1 MPHSGRKWRA
11 AARLL
16 DRVGRRCYQHR
27 VFVVFLRLLA
37 RKMAVNVSAW
47 SIRQPLPAIVLALV
61 IMFLGWVSFQKLAI
75 TRLPNVDIPVISV
88 TITQFGAAPAELE
101 SQVTKQVEDAVSGV
115 GGVRHI
121 TSAITDGVSS
131 TTIAFRLE
139 TDTDRALN
147 DVKDAITRVRGSLPS
162 GINEPLI
169 QRIDVVGLPILTYA
183 AIAPGK
189 TPEQLS
195 YFVDDVV
202 KRALQGVR
210 GVGQVERIGGVDREI
225 RVGLDPDRLQ
235 AVGLTAL
242 DVSRRL
248 RGTVVD
254 LAGGRTEIGGRD
266 QSIRTLAGAKTLGG
280 LAATR
285 IALPMGGEVRLDDLG
300 TVTDTIAEPRTFAR
314 ADGEPVVGF
323 SILRAK
329 GASDVTVS
337 EAVSKR
343 IDALKA
349 EHPEVELKLID
360 SSVTYTVGSYDS
372 AMRTLYEGAVL
383 AIVVV
388 LLFLRDIRAT
398 IIAAV
403 TLPLSI
409 LPSFWAMDMLG
420 FSLNMVSLLAITL
433 STGILVDDA
442 IVEIENIVR
451 HIRMGKS
458 PYQAAL
464 EAADE
469 IGLAV
474 IAISLT
480 ICAVFVP
487 ASFLTSLAGQFFK
500 QFGLTISILVL
511 FSLLCARLITP
522 MLAAYFM
529 TPHAAHAEKQDG
541 RVMALYTQLVGWTVQ
556 HRFITVAVGIALFVL
571 SILSM
576 RLLPSGF
583 LPVQDTGRSLLA
595 VELPSGSQLTETEHV
610 TEEIVKRL
618 RKRPEVKG
626 VFVDGG
632 RIPPAV
638 VEVRKAALTINY
650 VPKSERKLHQRDLEL
665 EIGRDLADIPDIRYW
680 FLDENGKRA
689 VTFVVTGADSSTV
702 GNVAAELATQMR
714 RIPIIANVV
723 SSAALDR
730 PELRIHPR
738 LDLAV
743 RLGISTESLS
753 ETIRV
758 ATIGDVGQALAKFKA
773 GDRLVPIRVLLEESA
788 RADRHVLEQLKVPT
802 PRGGGVPLNA
812 ISDIQLGQGPIAINR
827 FDRERQATIEA
838 DLVGNTALSE
848 ARDAVKALPVMK
860 NLPSGVKVTE
870 AGDAELQEEL
880 FADFGSAMRD
890 GLIMVYAVLVV
901 LFGSFLQPITILFSL
916 PLSIGG
922 AIIALLLTGK
932 PLSAVVVIGILMLMG
947 IVTKNAI
954 LLVDFMLDAI
964 NRGVERTTAIIE
976 AGQKRA
982 RPIVMTTVAM
992 VSGMIP
998 SALAIGAGGDAR
1010 SPMAIA
1016 VIGGLLLSTVLSLLF
1031 VPAFFAM
1038 MDDVG
1043 QLCWRLFGR
1052 FVGSGVAYAAATSA
1066 PAMPPPV
1073 DVAPAAPAAPAPVEA
1088 KPAEAA
1094 SAEPAA
1100 AEHAPA
1106 EPVAAEHASV
1116 ETKPDEPASVETA
1129 PVDTAPAP
1137 AAPEAAS
1144 PEAAPPEAAP
1154 DASTRPESEKT
1165 VVAPAPPTP
1174 ASPESAETIPD
1185 DAANASPADETDQK
1199 TDHRAIRRRSR
1210 AGGNP

>member
-1 MPHSGRKWRA
+1 
-11 AARLL
+11 
-16 DRVGRRCYQHR
+16 
-27 VFVVFLRLLA
+27 
-37 RKMAVNVSAW
+37 MALNVSAW
-47 SIRQPLPAIVLALV
+47 SIRQPLPAIVMAIV
-61 IMFLGWVSFQKLAI
+61 IMFLGWVSFNKLPI

-101 SQVTKQVEDAVSGV
+101 SQVTKTVEDAVSGV
-115 GGVRHI
+115 EGVRHI
-121 TSAITDGVSS
+121 LSVVTDGISN
-131 TTIAFRLE
+131 TTVQFRLD

-147 DVKDAITRVRGSLPS
+147 DIKDAITRVRGNLPS

-169 QRIDVVGLPILTYA
+169 QRVDVVGLPILTYA
-183 AIAPGK
+183 AISPGK

-210 GVGQVERIGGVDREI
+210 GVGRVERIGGVEREI

-266 QSIRTLAGAKTLGG
+266 QSIRTLAGANTLSG

-285 IALPMGGEVRLDDLG
+285 ITLPMGGQVRLDDLG

-323 SILRAK
+323 SILRSK
-329 GASDVTVS
+329 GASDVAVA
-337 EAVSKR
+337 EAVAAR
-343 IDALKA
+343 INNLKSQY
-349 EHPEVELKLID
+349 PDVELKLID
-360 SSVTYTVGSYDS
+360 SSVTHTVGSYDS
-372 AMRTLYEGAVL
+372 AMHTLYEGAAL
-383 AIVVV
+383 AVIVV

-398 IIAAV
+398 IIAAI

-480 ICAVFVP
+480 ICAVFAP
-487 ASFLTSLAGQFFK
+487 ASFMTSLPGQFFK
-500 QFGLTISILVL
+500 QFGLTVSIQVL

-529 TPHAAHAEKQDG
+529 KPHVHAEKEDG
-541 RVMALYTQLVGWTVQ
+541 PVMRTYTRLVSWSVRHQ
-556 HRFITVAVGIALFVL
+556 YITVAIGIALFVL
-571 SILSM
+571 SILSL

-583 LPVQDTGRSLLA
+583 LPAQDTGRSLLA
-595 VELPSGSQLTETEHV
+595 IELPSGSQLTDTENV
-610 TEEIVKRL
+610 TEQIVRRL
-618 RKRPEVKG
+618 RNRREIKS

-632 RIPPAV
+632 RIPPATT
-638 VEVRKAALTINY
+638 EVRKAALTINY
-650 VPKSERKLHQRDLEL
+650 VPKSERHVSTRQLEL

-689 VTFVVTGADSSTV
+689 VTFVVTGSDSITV

-714 RIPIIANVV
+714 RVPIIANVV
-723 SSAALDR
+723 SAASLDR
-730 PELRIHPR
+730 PELRVHPR
-738 LDLAV
+738 LDLAG

-758 ATIGDVGQALAKFKA
+758 ATIGDVSQALAKFNA

-788 RADRHVLEQLKVPT
+788 RADRQVLEQLKVPT
-802 PRGGGVPLNA
+802 PRGGGVPLLA
-812 ISDIQLGQGPIAINR
+812 ISDIQLGQGPINIVR
-827 FDRERQATIEA
+827 YDRERQATVEA
-838 DLVGNTALSE
+838 DLVGDAALSE
-848 ARDAVKALPVMK
+848 ARAAVKALPVMK
-860 NLPSGVKVTE
+860 NLPPGINVRE

-880 FADFGSAMRD
+880 FRDFGSAMRD

-922 AIIALLLTGK
+922 AILALIITGK

-954 LLVDFMLDAI
+954 MLVDFTLEAI
-964 NRGVERTTAIIE
+964 QHGADRTAALIDS
-976 AGQKRA
+976 GRKRA
-982 RPIVMTTVAM
+982 RPIVMTTIAM
-992 VSGMIP
+992 VAGMVP
-998 SALAIGAGGDAR
+998 SALALGAGGDAR

-1016 VIGGLLLSTVLSLLF
+1016 VIGGLLVSTFLSLLF
-1031 VPAFFAM
+1031 VPAFFAL
-1038 MDDVG
+1038 MDDLG
-1043 QLCWRLFGR
+1043 GLIWRIFGR
-1052 FVGSGVAYAAATSA
+1052 FVGPGDEEKA
-1066 PAMPPPV
+1066 PAP
-1073 DVAPAAPAAPAPVEA
+1073 AHAAPAAAVPPH
-1088 KPAEAA
+1088 
-1094 SAEPAA
+1094 SAA
-1100 AEHAPA
+1100 AE
-1106 EPVAAEHASV
+1106 
-1116 ETKPDEPASVETA
+1116 
-1129 PVDTAPAP
+1129 
-1137 AAPEAAS
+1137 
-1144 PEAAPPEAAP
+1144 
-1154 DASTRPESEKT
+1154 
-1165 VVAPAPPTP
+1165 
-1174 ASPESAETIPD
+1174 
-1185 DAANASPADETDQK
+1185 
-1199 TDHRAIRRRSR
+1199 
-1210 AGGNP
+1210 